1 MDQKG
6 RYLGFPVLPGERTGM
21 VGAGIL
27 DREVVV
33 VVKSDKGN
41 GP

>member
-27 DREVVV
+27 DCKVVEI
-33 VVKSDKGN
+33 KFG
-41 GP
+41 